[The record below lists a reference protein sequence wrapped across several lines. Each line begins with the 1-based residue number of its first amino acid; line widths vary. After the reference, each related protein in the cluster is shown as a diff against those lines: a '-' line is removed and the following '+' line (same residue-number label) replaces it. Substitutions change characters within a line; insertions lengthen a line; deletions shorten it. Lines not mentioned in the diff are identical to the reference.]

1 MIDSETAE
9 KTGPPCLAR
18 LDKPDCTYRGN
29 YQPGDGHYSAIGA
42 VTGVGRIAA
51 LYRVCY
57 DCGALMYSSLNA
69 RVSLY
74 YLLVLLSLFYNMFTF
89 THEKV
94 ELFTIVMPTSN
105 IDPM

>member
-1 MIDSETAE
+1 M
-9 KTGPPCLAR
+9 GPR
-18 LDKPDCTYRGN
+18 YRGN
-29 YQPGDGHYSAIGA
+29 YQHGDGHYSAIGA

-57 DCGALMYSSLNA
+57 DCGTLMYSSLIA

-74 YLLVLLSLFYNMFTF
+74 YLLVLLLLFSNIFTF

-94 ELFTIVMPTSN
+94 ELYTIVMPTSN
-105 IDPM
+105 IDHHPDAVWPPRQGMFDTNC

>member
-1 MIDSETAE
+1 MSPRRGQWAQGI
-9 KTGPPCLAR
+9 
-18 LDKPDCTYRGN
+18 YRGN

-57 DCGALMYSSLNA
+57 DCGTLMYSSLNA

>member
-1 MIDSETAE
+1 MV
-9 KTGPPCLAR
+9 GNL
-18 LDKPDCTYRGN
+18 GN
-29 YQPGDGHYSAIGA
+29 YQTGDGHYSAIGA

-57 DCGALMYSSLNA
+57 DCGTLMYSSLNA

-94 ELFTIVMPTSN
+94 EPFTIVMPTSN